1 MSDWL
6 AFSNTSN
13 RWKQSYV
20 QGFLDVSGGPLI
32 LRETAD
38 ASFNGNLRVRQ
49 NLVCS
54 GVVLQKANTVA
65 TTAFTL
71 GTGTVQA
78 PIYSTYLVATAA
90 TTTIALPPI
99 TESLRGAVLNFV
111 KTNNPG
117 ITVNFAPHGT
127 DAFVNNGATNPV
139 TQFRLVPFKTSVAM
153 LAAGNTWIEVGSSI
167 GNDLSL
173 NGNVVVGGQLT
184 VAAGRTVLRETDVNG
199 NLAVARSL
207 AVGNALTVGGNV
219 VLTASNAALIVR
231 GGGFYPYQAATALNP
246 SATGLFVG
254 DNGQYRQAASAYT
267 VAVGARALEGNT
279 TPNGLVLNTGTNNVA
294 VGASALRASSLG
306 SYQVAVGTNA
316 GQNSE
321 SGSQSVFVGAYAA
334 SSGFQTSQSTN
345 NVVVGHYAAA
355 VLGGTPAVE
364 FANVAAV
371 GAFALHNAVPNAPAA
386 VVTGTTAVGALAG
399 ASATSATC
407 STLVGHLAGQSLNAD
422 FGTAVGYLA
431 GKNSSQ
437 AHYFTAVGA
446 QAGQNAGLYSTY
458 LGGNTAGNFRNSS
471 VVGYAAAAA
480 ADYEFVVG
488 GDDGNGAGAMPLLT
502 LPNKMKVGGV
512 QVLNTNTLLQFRTE
526 ENVVVAAPALTVT
539 LPAPNAVRGQLN
551 LGARF
556 RFQKTFTGTCT
567 VNAPPGQTIFYL
579 GNSYASYVSPAG
591 EYSVTMVCVG
601 TVGNTWLAVNAQG
614 VDMKTTQ
621 SIQGVKTF
629 VASPVFAGGAQIAG
643 NLAVAG
649 VSALADLAVAG
660 NVVVAN
666 NGNLSVLA
674 GGATNLGGELLVAGN
689 VRMTA
694 TAFLTALQTAGNVQ
708 VGGNLAVLRGDTQLA
723 TLTAQGNVVVA
734 NGGNL
739 SVSGNTILNNHA
751 LIQHTLTVGSDVALG
766 GNLVLLSLQQQPMP
780 LVKAST
786 VGFTGNVDVAG
797 NAVVQNDVTVRT
809 GHVVVRS
816 GNLFVGGSSALA
828 NVQTAGNLT
837 VNGQAAFAQ
846 NVQTT
851 GNLAVAG
858 NVSVTGRLT
867 ALTGQLSV
875 QGNAVVGN
883 LTTAGAVTLLGGGLF
898 PLQANVDLATT
909 ARTDASVFV
918 GDTGQYRQGSSLRN
932 IAIGGNALR
941 GDAGA
946 ANGYLNTGSNN
957 VAVGVQA
964 LQNTTTGASQ
974 VAVGFQAGRMAT
986 AAAQNVF
993 VGTAAA
999 AMGLKDAGSVN
1010 NVVVGDSAV
1019 STTTGNMAN
1028 VCAVGA
1034 SSLLLAPSNAALDGL
1049 TAVGAFAGQSA
1060 SSAVGATLIGFQAGT
1075 QLASDYATAV
1085 GYQAAALTS
1094 NASLNVTALGNS
1106 AGQAAGTNSTYL
1118 GALTR
1123 GTYQNVTAVGY
1134 NAEANADYELVL
1146 GGDDGNAAGTMP
1158 LVTLPYKMQIG
1169 AVQQFT
1175 GTTPIS
1181 LSFRTPENVLLI
1193 GKTSTV
1199 NLPVWDAAPRGQA
1212 HVGAQFRLFK
1222 AFSGDVTVNAPNGA
1236 IMYNGNSSSSSY
1248 AFGANE
1254 YYAQFVCVSSSGN
1267 LWAATEVQGVDLKS
1281 AQTIAG
1287 GDKTFRANVVLAGP
1301 TTTFASN
1308 NVFFS
1313 SNVVVSPLSIAGN
1326 AVATFSVGNV
1336 VLNRS
1341 SPIVTASGDL
1351 VAPFYQSYYVK
1362 NLADISLNLPN
1373 IAASQFAGSELSFY
1387 KDASSVNF
1395 NVTLT
1400 PTTGEYVLP
1409 FGANTFASNYAFS
1422 SGKSFVKFVANNG
1435 VWYESGGGA
1444 SSSSSTANGLTV
1456 STGGASIAGTYPGTA
1471 YTLNVTGSVIA
1482 TSYNASSDRRLKRN
1496 IRPLSSQWDT
1506 IRGIEPVA
1514 FQWAA
1519 DGQPEY
1525 GFIAQQVYDVFPDLR
1540 PTFPQ
1545 QHPLSTAD
1553 APVDTAGNPLY
1564 YALDYGRMTPFLWQG
1579 VRELMDKVQ
1588 RLEEEVRQ
1596 LRAERP

>member
-6 AFSNTSN
+6 AFPNTSN

-32 LRETAD
+32 LRDTAD

-78 PIYSTYLVATAA
+78 PVYSTYLVATAA

-111 KTNNPG
+111 KTNAPG
-117 ITVNFAPHGT
+117 ITVNFAANGT

-139 TQFRLVPFKTSVAM
+139 PQFRLVPFKTSVAL
-153 LAAGNTWIEVGSSI
+153 LAAGNTWIEVGSSV

-184 VAAGRTVLRETDVNG
+184 VAAGRTVLRETDVSG

-219 VLTASNAALIVR
+219 VLTASNGALIVR
-231 GGGFYPYQAATALNP
+231 GGGFYPYQAAAALNP

-294 VGASALRASSLG
+294 VGASALRSSSLG
-306 SYQVAVGTNA
+306 SYQVAVGTSA

-334 SSGFQTSQSTN
+334 SSGFQTAQSTN

-371 GAFALHNAVPNAPAA
+371 GAFALHNAAPVDPTA
-386 VVTGTTAVGALAG
+386 VLTGTTAVGALAG
-399 ASATSATC
+399 AAATSATC

-488 GDDGNGAGAMPLLT
+488 GDDGNGLGAMPLLT

-512 QVLNTNTLLQFRTE
+512 QVLTTNALLQFRSE
-526 ENVVVAAPALTVT
+526 ENVVVAAPAVTVT
-539 LPAPNAVRGQLN
+539 LPAPNAVRSQLN

-556 RFQKTFTGTCT
+556 RFHKTFAGTCT
-567 VNAPPGQTIFYL
+567 VNAPAGQTIYYL

-601 TVGNTWLAVNAQG
+601 TAGNTWLAVNAQG
-614 VDMKTTQ
+614 VDMKTAQTV
-621 SIQGVKTF
+621 QGVKTF
-629 VASPVFAGGAQIAG
+629 AATPVFAGGAQIDG

-649 VSALADLAVAG
+649 PSALADLAVAG

-666 NGNLSVLA
+666 NGNLSVLP
-674 GGATNLGGELLVAGN
+674 GGATNLGGELFVAGN
-689 VRMTA
+689 VRVAA
-694 TAFLTALQTAGNVQ
+694 TAFLATAQTAGNVQ

-723 TLTAQGNVVVA
+723 TLTAAGNVVVA
-734 NGGNL
+734 NNGNL
-739 SVSGNTILNNHA
+739 SVAGNAFLNNHA
-751 LIQHTLTVGSDVALG
+751 LVQHTLTVGSDVALG
-766 GNLVLLSLQQQPMP
+766 GNLVLLSLQQQPLP

-786 VGFTGNVDVAG
+786 VGFSGNVDVAG
-797 NAVVQNDVTVRT
+797 NAVVQTDVTVRT
-809 GHVVVRS
+809 GHVVVRA
-816 GNLFVGGSSALA
+816 GNLFVGGSTALA

-846 NVQTT
+846 NVQTA

-858 NVSVTGRLT
+858 NVSITGRLT
-867 ALTGQLSV
+867 ALTGQLTV

-883 LTTAGAVTLLGGGLF
+883 LTTAGAVTVLGGGLF
-898 PLQANVDLATT
+898 PLQANVDLGTT
-909 ARTDASVFV
+909 ARTEASVFV
-918 GDTGQYRQGSSLRN
+918 GDTGLYRQGSSLRN
-932 IAIGGNALR
+932 VAVGGNALR
-941 GDAGA
+941 GDTGAGH
-946 ANGYLNTGSNN
+946 LNTGSNN

-999 AMGLKDAGSVN
+999 AMGLKDAGSIN

-1019 STTTGNMAN
+1019 STTTANMAN

-1060 SSAVGATLIGFQAGT
+1060 SSAARATLVGFQAGT

-1085 GYQAAALTS
+1085 GYQAAAFTS

-1118 GALTR
+1118 GALSR
-1123 GTYQNVTAVGY
+1123 GTFQHVTAVGY
-1134 NAEANADYELVL
+1134 NAQANADYELVL
-1146 GGDDGNAAGTMP
+1146 GGDDGNAAGTLP

-1175 GTTPIS
+1175 ATTPIS

-1222 AFSGDVTVNAPNGA
+1222 AFSGDVTVNAPNGT
-1236 IMYNGNSSSSSY
+1236 ILYNGNASASTYS
-1248 AFGANE
+1248 FGAHE

-1267 LWAATEVQGVDLKS
+1267 VWAATEVQGVDLKS

-1287 GDKTFRANVVLAGP
+1287 GEKTFRANVVLAGSV
-1301 TTTFASN
+1301 TAFTSNAVTFASN
-1308 NVFFS
+1308 VT
-1313 SNVVVSPLSIAGN
+1313 VSPASVAGN
-1326 AVATFSVGNV
+1326 AVATFTVGNV

-1341 SPIVTASGDL
+1341 SPLLSASGQL
-1351 VAPFYQSYYVK
+1351 QAPFYQSYYVK
-1362 NLADISLNLPN
+1362 NVADISLGLPN

-1400 PTTGEYVLP
+1400 PTPGEYVLP
-1409 FGANTFASNYAFS
+1409 FGANTFASAYAFS

-1444 SSSSSTANGLTV
+1444 SSSSTANGLTV
-1456 STGGASIAGTYPGTA
+1456 TTGGASIAGTYPGTA
-1471 YTLNVTGSVIA
+1471 YTLNVNGSVLA
-1482 TSYNASSDRRLKRN
+1482 TSYNASSDRRLKSN
-1496 IRPLSSQWDT
+1496 IRPLVSQWDT

-1514 FQWAA
+1514 FQWTA

-1545 QHPLSTAD
+1545 QHPLSSAD

-1564 YALDYGRMTPFLWQG
+1564 YSLDYGRMTPFLWQG

-1588 RLEEEVRQ
+1588 RLEAEVRE
-1596 LRAERP
+1596 LRDRGR